1 MKKDREVH
9 GLMKVP
15 EEVVIS
21 ELRKELGKANA
32 YIQELEERIKLL
44 NSKDVKPQTLISLE
58 GRIKNLEKALD
69 KSRKECNKVVEHN
82 LRMQKQLFNEHRIH
96 GSKNLQ

>member
-15 EEVVIS
+15 EEAVIS
-21 ELRKELGKANA
+21 QLRLELGKANA
-32 YIQELEERIKLL
+32 YISELEERLSEGGNQIK
-44 NSKDVKPQTLISLE
+44 KDTLFHLE

-82 LRMQKQLFNEHRIH
+82 LRMQKQLFNEYRIH
-96 GSKNLQ
+96 GSKDLQ